1 MNKLQPIKP
10 LLSSIP
16 AVHEIQKISE
26 VQNLINIHGHSLVT
40 QAIRTTQ
47 TEFRELLLS
56 SGTSKNIKIKNL
68 EFVNQLKKN
77 LSLITNDSL
86 QRVFNLTGTVLHTN
100 FGRAL
105 LPKEAINSVNQI
117 ASEPSN
123 LEYDILNNKRGDRDS
138 HIDERLCRLIGAEA
152 CTIVNNNAAA
162 VVLVLNSLAKRK
174 EVLIS
179 RGELIEIGGSFRL
192 PEIMKSAGCKILE
205 VGTTNRTHFEDFENA
220 IGKKSA
226 MIFKAHKSNFYVEG
240 YTSEVE
246 EKEIV
251 KLSKKN
257 DIPFMVDLGSGSLID
272 LKYMGITKLQSPAD
286 TLAKGVDLITFSG
299 DKLLGGPQCGI
310 IAGRKDLIT
319 KIKKNPLKRALRCD
333 KMTIAAFS
341 TLLKLYENPERAKLE
356 IPTLRLLNRKE
367 TDIYKVAEK
376 LYPSIKSK
384 ISNIAEV
391 KIIKCK
397 SQIGSGSL
405 PVELLPSYG
414 VEISAKNLKRNSNK
428 LLQSI
433 SKKFRELP
441 IPVIGRLS
449 KNSLIFDCRCLEDTT
464 LIIKQLEKIN
474 SEYFLNT

>member
-26 VQNLINIHGHSLVT
+26 VQNLINIHGHNLVT

-47 TEFRELLLS
+47 NDFRKLLLS
-56 SGTSKNIKIKNL
+56 SESLKNIKIKKL

-77 LSLITNDSL
+77 LSLLTNDSL
-86 QRVFNLTGTVLHTN
+86 QRIFNLTGTVLHTN

-105 LPKEAINSVNQI
+105 LSKEVINSIIKI

-152 CTIVNNNAAA
+152 CTVVNNNAAA

-205 VGTTNRTHFEDFENA
+205 VGTTNRTHFEDFEDA

-226 MIFKAHKSNFYVEG
+226 MIFKAHKSNFNVEG

-272 LKYMGITKLQSPAD
+272 LKYMGINMVQSPTD

-367 TDIYKVAEK
+367 KDIYEVVKK

-384 ISNIAEV
+384 VSSIAEV
-391 KIIKCK
+391 EIIKCK

-414 VEISAKNLKRNSNK
+414 IKISAKNLKRNSNK
-428 LLQSI
+428 FLQNI

-441 IPVIGRLS
+441 IPIIGRLS
-449 KNSLIFDCRCLEDTT
+449 KDSLIFDCRCLENTT
-464 LIIKQLEKIN
+464 LIIKQIEKLN

>member
-26 VQNLINIHGHSLVT
+26 VQNLINIHGHNLVT

-47 TEFRELLLS
+47 NDFRKLLLS
-56 SGTSKNIKIKNL
+56 SESLKNIKIKKL

-77 LSLITNDSL
+77 LSLLTNDSL
-86 QRVFNLTGTVLHTN
+86 QRIFNLTGTVLHTN

-105 LPKEAINSVNQI
+105 LSKEVINSIIKI

-123 LEYDILNNKRGDRDS
+123 LEYNILNNKRGDRDS

-152 CTIVNNNAAA
+152 CTVVNNNAAA

-205 VGTTNRTHFEDFENA
+205 VGTTNRTHFEDFEDA

-226 MIFKAHKSNFYVEG
+226 MIFKAHKSNFNIEG

-272 LKYMGITKLQSPAD
+272 LKYMGINMVQSPTD

-367 TDIYKVAEK
+367 KDIYEVVEK

-384 ISNIAEV
+384 VSNIAEV

-414 VEISAKNLKRNSNK
+414 IKISAKNLKRNSNK
-428 LLQSI
+428 FLQNI

-441 IPVIGRLS
+441 IPIIGRLS
-449 KNSLIFDCRCLEDTT
+449 KDSLIFDCRCLENTT
-464 LIIKQLEKIN
+464 LIIKQIEKLN

>member
-26 VQNLINIHGHSLVT
+26 VQNLINIHGHNLVT

-47 TEFRELLLS
+47 NDFRKLLLS
-56 SGTSKNIKIKNL
+56 SESLKSKKIKKL

-77 LSLITNDSL
+77 LSLLTNDSL
-86 QRVFNLTGTVLHTN
+86 QRIFNLTGTVLHTN

-105 LPKEAINSVNQI
+105 LSEEVINSIIKI

-152 CTIVNNNAAA
+152 CTVVNNNAAA

-205 VGTTNRTHFEDFENA
+205 VGTTNRTHFEDFEDA

-226 MIFKAHKSNFYVEG
+226 MIFKAHKSNFNIEG

-251 KLSKKN
+251 KLSKKY

-272 LKYMGITKLQSPAD
+272 LKYMGINMVQSPTD

-367 TDIYKVAEK
+367 KDIYEVVEK

-384 ISNIAEV
+384 VSNIAEV

-414 VEISAKNLKRNSNK
+414 IKISAKNLKRNSNK
-428 LLQSI
+428 FLQNI

-441 IPVIGRLS
+441 IPIIGRLS
-449 KNSLIFDCRCLEDTT
+449 KDSLIFDCRCLENTT
-464 LIIKQLEKIN
+464 LIIKQIEKLN

>member
-47 TEFRELLLS
+47 TEFRKLLLS

-86 QRVFNLTGTVLHTN
+86 QKVFNLTGTVLHTN
-100 FGRAL
+100 FGRAS
-105 LPKEAINSVNQI
+105 LPKEAINSINQI

-205 VGTTNRTHFEDFENA
+205 VGTTNRTHLEDFENA

-226 MIFKAHKSNFYVEG
+226 MIFKAHKSNFNVEG

-272 LKYMGITKLQSPAD
+272 LKYMGITKVQSPAD

-391 KIIKCK
+391 KITKCK

-414 VEISAKNLKRNSNK
+414 IKIRAKNLKKNSK
-428 LLQSI
+428 KFLQSI

-441 IPVIGRLS
+441 IPIIGRLS

>member
-26 VQNLINIHGHSLVT
+26 VQNLINIHGHNLVT

-47 TEFRELLLS
+47 SDFRKLLLS
-56 SGTSKNIKIKNL
+56 SESLKSKKIKKL

-77 LSLITNDSL
+77 LSLLTNDSL
-86 QRVFNLTGTVLHTN
+86 QRIFNLTGTVLHTN

-105 LPKEAINSVNQI
+105 LSKEVINSIIKI

-152 CTIVNNNAAA
+152 CTVVNNNAAA

-205 VGTTNRTHFEDFENA
+205 VGTTNRTHFEDFEDA

-226 MIFKAHKSNFYVEG
+226 MIFKAHKSNFNIEG

-272 LKYMGITKLQSPAD
+272 LKYMGINMVQSPTD

-367 TDIYKVAEK
+367 KDIYEVVEK

-384 ISNIAEV
+384 VSNIAEV

-414 VEISAKNLKRNSNK
+414 IKISAKNLKRNSNK
-428 LLQSI
+428 FLQNI

-441 IPVIGRLS
+441 IPIIGRLS
-449 KNSLIFDCRCLEDTT
+449 KDSLIFDCRCLENTT
-464 LIIKQLEKIN
+464 LIIKQIEKLN

>member
-68 EFVNQLKKN
+68 EFLNQLKKN

-257 DIPFMVDLGSGSLID
+257 GIPFMIDLGSGSLID
-272 LKYMGITKLQSPAD
+272 LKYMGITKVQSPAD

-367 TDIYKVAEK
+367 KDIYEVAEK
-376 LYPSIKSK
+376 LYASIKSK

>member
-26 VQNLINIHGHSLVT
+26 VQNLINIHGHNLVT

-47 TEFRELLLS
+47 NDFRKLLLS
-56 SGTSKNIKIKNL
+56 SESLKNIKIKKL

-77 LSLITNDSL
+77 LSLLTNDSL
-86 QRVFNLTGTVLHTN
+86 QRIFNLTGTVLHTN

-105 LPKEAINSVNQI
+105 LSKEVINSIIKI

-152 CTIVNNNAAA
+152 CTVVNNNAAA

-205 VGTTNRTHFEDFENA
+205 VGTTNRTHFEDFEDA

-226 MIFKAHKSNFYVEG
+226 MIFKAHKSNFNIEG

-272 LKYMGITKLQSPAD
+272 LKYMGINMVQSPTD

-367 TDIYKVAEK
+367 KDIYEVVEK

-384 ISNIAEV
+384 VSNIAEV

-414 VEISAKNLKRNSNK
+414 IKISAKNLKRNSNK
-428 LLQSI
+428 FLQNI

-441 IPVIGRLS
+441 IPIIGRLS
-449 KNSLIFDCRCLEDTT
+449 KDSLIFDCRCLENTT
-464 LIIKQLEKIN
+464 LIIKQIEKLN

>member
-47 TEFRELLLS
+47 TEFRKLLLS

-86 QRVFNLTGTVLHTN
+86 QKVFNLTGTVLHTN
-100 FGRAL
+100 FGRAS
-105 LPKEAINSVNQI
+105 LPKEAINSINQI

-205 VGTTNRTHFEDFENA
+205 VGTTNRTHLEDFENA

-226 MIFKAHKSNFYVEG
+226 MIFKAHKSNFNVEG

-257 DIPFMVDLGSGSLID
+257 GIPFMIDLGSGSLID
-272 LKYMGITKLQSPAD
+272 LKYMGITKVQSPAD

-367 TDIYKVAEK
+367 KDIYEVAEK

-384 ISNIAEV
+384 LSNIAEV
-391 KIIKCK
+391 KITKCK

-414 VEISAKNLKRNSNK
+414 IKIRAKNLKRNSNK

-474 SEYFLNT
+474 SEYFLNS

>member
-47 TEFRELLLS
+47 TEFRKLLLS

-86 QRVFNLTGTVLHTN
+86 QKVFNLTGTVLHTN
-100 FGRAL
+100 FGRAS
-105 LPKEAINSVNQI
+105 LPKEAINSINQI

-205 VGTTNRTHFEDFENA
+205 VGTTNRTHLEDFENA

-257 DIPFMVDLGSGSLID
+257 GIPFMIDLGSGSLID
-272 LKYMGITKLQSPAD
+272 LKYMGITKVQSPAD

-367 TDIYKVAEK
+367 KDIYEVAEK

-391 KIIKCK
+391 KITKCK

-414 VEISAKNLKRNSNK
+414 IKIRAKNLKKNSK
-428 LLQSI
+428 KFLQSI

-441 IPVIGRLS
+441 IPIIGRLS
-449 KNSLIFDCRCLEDTT
+449 KNSLIFDCRCLENTT
-464 LIIKQLEKIN
+464 LIIKQLEKLN

>member
-47 TEFRELLLS
+47 TEFRKLLLS

-86 QRVFNLTGTVLHTN
+86 QKVFNLTGTVLHTN
-100 FGRAL
+100 FGRAS
-105 LPKEAINSVNQI
+105 LPKEAINSINQI

-205 VGTTNRTHFEDFENA
+205 VGTTNRTHIEDFEDA
-220 IGKKSA
+220 LGKKSA
-226 MIFKAHKSNFYVEG
+226 MIFKAHKSNFNVEG
-240 YTSEVE
+240 YTSEVD
-246 EKEIV
+246 EKDIV

-257 DIPFMVDLGSGSLID
+257 NIPFMVDLGSGSLID
-272 LKYMGITKLQSPAD
+272 LRSLGITKVQSPKD
-286 TLAKGVDLITFSG
+286 TIARGVDLITFSG

-367 TDIYKVAEK
+367 KDIYEVAEK

-391 KIIKCK
+391 KITKCK

-414 VEISAKNLKRNSNK
+414 IKIRAKNLKKNSK
-428 LLQSI
+428 KFLQSI

-441 IPVIGRLS
+441 IPIIGRLS
-449 KNSLIFDCRCLEDTT
+449 KNSLIFDCRCLENTT
-464 LIIKQLEKIN
+464 LIIKQLEKLN

>member
-26 VQNLINIHGHSLVT
+26 VQNLINIHGHNLVT

-47 TEFRELLLS
+47 SDFRKLLLS
-56 SGTSKNIKIKNL
+56 SESLKSKKIKKL

-77 LSLITNDSL
+77 LSLLTNDSL
-86 QRVFNLTGTVLHTN
+86 QRIFNLTGTVLHTN

-105 LPKEAINSVNQI
+105 LSKEVINSIIEI

-152 CTIVNNNAAA
+152 CTVVNNNAAA

-205 VGTTNRTHFEDFENA
+205 VGTTNRTHFEDFEDA

-226 MIFKAHKSNFYVEG
+226 MIFKAHKSNFNIEG

-272 LKYMGITKLQSPAD
+272 LKYMGINMVQSPTD

-367 TDIYKVAEK
+367 KDIYEVVEK

-384 ISNIAEV
+384 VSNIAEV

-414 VEISAKNLKRNSNK
+414 IKISAKNLKRNSNK
-428 LLQSI
+428 FLQNI

-441 IPVIGRLS
+441 IPIIGRLS
-449 KNSLIFDCRCLEDTT
+449 KDSLIFDCRCLENTT
-464 LIIKQLEKIN
+464 LIIKQIEKLN

>member
-1 MNKLQPIKP
+1 MNKLKPIKP
-10 LLSSIP
+10 LLSSVP

-26 VQNLINIHGHSLVT
+26 VQDMIDMHGHFLVT

-47 TEFRELLLS
+47 SDFRKLLLS
-56 SGTSKNIKIKNL
+56 SSSSKNIKIKHL
-68 EFVNQLKKN
+68 EFISQLRIN
-77 LSLITNDSL
+77 LSFMTNDSL

-105 LPKEAINSVNQI
+105 LPKQAINSINQV
-117 ASEPSN
+117 ASEASS

-205 VGTTNRTHFEDFENA
+205 VGTTNRTHIEDFEDA
-220 IGKKSA
+220 LGKKSA
-226 MIFKAHKSNFYVEG
+226 MIFKAHKSNFNVEG
-240 YTSEVE
+240 YTSEVD
-246 EKEIV
+246 EKDIV

-257 DIPFMVDLGSGSLID
+257 NIPFMVDLGSGSLID
-272 LKYMGITKLQSPAD
+272 LRSLGITKVQSPKD
-286 TLAKGVDLITFSG
+286 TIARGVDLITFSG

-367 TDIYKVAEK
+367 KEIYEVAKKLFPLIKLKV
-376 LYPSIKSK
+376 
-384 ISNIAEV
+384 SNIAEV

-414 VEISAKNLKRNSNK
+414 IKISALNIKRNSNK
-428 LLQSI
+428 FLQNM

-441 IPVIGRLS
+441 IPIIGRLS
-449 KNSLIFDCRCLEDTT
+449 KDSLIFDCRCLESET
-464 LIIKQLEKIN
+464 LIIKQLEKLN
-474 SEYFLNT
+474 SEYFLNI

>member
-26 VQNLINIHGHSLVT
+26 VQNLINIHGHNLVT

-47 TEFRELLLS
+47 NDFRKLLLS
-56 SGTSKNIKIKNL
+56 SESLKSKKIKKL

-77 LSLITNDSL
+77 LSLLTNDSL
-86 QRVFNLTGTVLHTN
+86 QRIFNLTGTVLHTN

-105 LPKEAINSVNQI
+105 LSKEVINSIIEI

-152 CTIVNNNAAA
+152 CTVVNNNAAA

-205 VGTTNRTHFEDFENA
+205 VGTTNRTHFEDFEDA

-226 MIFKAHKSNFYVEG
+226 MIFKAHKSNFNIEG

-272 LKYMGITKLQSPAD
+272 LKYMGINMVQSPTD

-367 TDIYKVAEK
+367 KDIYEVVEK

-384 ISNIAEV
+384 VSNIAEV

-414 VEISAKNLKRNSNK
+414 IKISAKNLKRNSNK
-428 LLQSI
+428 FLQNI

-441 IPVIGRLS
+441 IPIIGRLS
-449 KNSLIFDCRCLEDTT
+449 KDSLIFDCRCLENTT
-464 LIIKQLEKIN
+464 LIIKQIEKLN

>member
-47 TEFRELLLS
+47 TEFRKLLLS

-86 QRVFNLTGTVLHTN
+86 QKVFNLTGTVLHTN
-100 FGRAL
+100 FGRAS
-105 LPKEAINSVNQI
+105 LPKEAINSINQI

-162 VVLVLNSLAKRK
+162 LVLVLNSLAKRK

-205 VGTTNRTHFEDFENA
+205 VGTTNRTHLEDFENA

-226 MIFKAHKSNFYVEG
+226 MIFKAHKSNFNVEG

-257 DIPFMVDLGSGSLID
+257 GIPFMIDLGSGSLID
-272 LKYMGITKLQSPAD
+272 LKYMGITKVQSPAD
-286 TLAKGVDLITFSG
+286 TLSKGVDLITFSG

-367 TDIYKVAEK
+367 KDIYEVAEK

-384 ISNIAEV
+384 LSNIAEV
-391 KIIKCK
+391 KITKCK

-414 VEISAKNLKRNSNK
+414 IKIRAKNLKRNSNK

>member
-26 VQNLINIHGHSLVT
+26 VQNLINIHGHNLVT

-47 TEFRELLLS
+47 NDFRKLLLS
-56 SGTSKNIKIKNL
+56 SESLKNIKIKKL

-77 LSLITNDSL
+77 LSLLTNDSL
-86 QRVFNLTGTVLHTN
+86 QRIFNLTGTVLHTN

-105 LPKEAINSVNQI
+105 LSKEVINSIIKI

-152 CTIVNNNAAA
+152 CTVVNNNAAA

-205 VGTTNRTHFEDFENA
+205 VGTTNRTHFEDFEDA

-226 MIFKAHKSNFYVEG
+226 MIFKAHKSNFNIEG

-272 LKYMGITKLQSPAD
+272 LKYMGINLVQSPAD

-367 TDIYKVAEK
+367 KDIYKVAEK

-414 VEISAKNLKRNSNK
+414 IKISAKNLKRNSNK
-428 LLQSI
+428 FLQNI

-441 IPVIGRLS
+441 IPIIGRLS
-449 KNSLIFDCRCLEDTT
+449 KDSLIFDCRCLENTT
-464 LIIKQLEKIN
+464 LIIKQIEKLN

>member
-56 SGTSKNIKIKNL
+56 SGTSKNKKIKNL
-68 EFVNQLKKN
+68 EFLNQLKKN
-77 LSLITNDSL
+77 LSLITNNSL

-105 LPKEAINSVNQI
+105 LPEEAINSVNQI

-257 DIPFMVDLGSGSLID
+257 DIPFMIDLGSGSLID
-272 LKYMGITKLQSPAD
+272 LKYMGITKVQSPAD

-449 KNSLIFDCRCLEDTT
+449 KKSLIFDCRCLEDTT

>member
-272 LKYMGITKLQSPAD
+272 LKYIGITKVQSPAE

-414 VEISAKNLKRNSNK
+414 VEISSKNLKRNSNK

-449 KNSLIFDCRCLEDTT
+449 KNSLIFDCRCLENTT
-464 LIIKQLEKIN
+464 LIIKQLEKLN

>member
-1 MNKLQPIKP
+1 MNKLKPIKP
-10 LLSSIP
+10 LLSSVP

-26 VQNLINIHGHSLVT
+26 VQDLIDMHGNFLVT

-47 TEFRELLLS
+47 SDFRKLLLS
-56 SGTSKNIKIKNL
+56 SSSSKNIKIKHL
-68 EFVNQLKKN
+68 EFISQLRIN
-77 LSLITNDSL
+77 LSFMTNDSL

-105 LPKEAINSVNQI
+105 LPKQAINSINQI
-117 ASEPSN
+117 ASEASN
-123 LEYDILNNKRGDRDS
+123 LEYDIINNKRGDRDS

-205 VGTTNRTHFEDFENA
+205 VGTTNRTHIEDFEDA
-220 IGKKSA
+220 LGKKSA
-226 MIFKAHKSNFYVEG
+226 MIFKAHKSNFNVEG
-240 YTSEVE
+240 YTSEVD
-246 EKEIV
+246 EKDIV

-257 DIPFMVDLGSGSLID
+257 NIPFMVDLGSGSLID
-272 LKYMGITKLQSPAD
+272 LRSLGITKVQSPKD
-286 TLAKGVDLITFSG
+286 TIARGVDLITFSG

-367 TDIYKVAEK
+367 KEIYEVAKKLFPLIKLKV
-376 LYPSIKSK
+376 
-384 ISNIAEV
+384 SNIAEV

-414 VEISAKNLKRNSNK
+414 IKISALNIKRNSNK
-428 LLQSI
+428 FLQNM

-441 IPVIGRLS
+441 IPIIGRLS
-449 KNSLIFDCRCLEDTT
+449 KDSLIFDCRCLESET
-464 LIIKQLEKIN
+464 LIIKQLEKLN

>member
-1 MNKLQPIKP
+1 MNKLQPIKS

-26 VQNLINIHGHSLVT
+26 VQNLINIHGHNLVT

-47 TEFRELLLS
+47 SDFRKLLLS
-56 SGTSKNIKIKNL
+56 SESLKSKKIKKL

-77 LSLITNDSL
+77 LSLLTNDSL
-86 QRVFNLTGTVLHTN
+86 QRIFNLTGTVLHTN

-105 LPKEAINSVNQI
+105 LSKEVINSIIKI

-152 CTIVNNNAAA
+152 CTVVNNNAAA

-205 VGTTNRTHFEDFENA
+205 VGTTNRTHFEDFEDA

-226 MIFKAHKSNFYVEG
+226 MIFKAHKSNFNIEG

-272 LKYMGITKLQSPAD
+272 LKYMGINMVQSPTD

-367 TDIYKVAEK
+367 KDIYEVVEK

-384 ISNIAEV
+384 VSNIAEV

-414 VEISAKNLKRNSNK
+414 IKISAKNLKRNSNK
-428 LLQSI
+428 FLQNI

-441 IPVIGRLS
+441 IPIIGRLS
-449 KNSLIFDCRCLEDTT
+449 KDSLIFDCRCLENTT
-464 LIIKQLEKIN
+464 LIIKQIEKLN

>member
-47 TEFRELLLS
+47 TEFRKLLLS

-86 QRVFNLTGTVLHTN
+86 QKVFNLTGTVLHTN
-100 FGRAL
+100 FGRAS
-105 LPKEAINSVNQI
+105 LPKEAINSINQI

-205 VGTTNRTHFEDFENA
+205 VGTTNRTHLEDFENA

-226 MIFKAHKSNFYVEG
+226 MIFKAHKSNFNVEG

-272 LKYMGITKLQSPAD
+272 LKYMGITKVQSPAD

-391 KIIKCK
+391 KITKCK

-414 VEISAKNLKRNSNK
+414 IKIRAKNLKKNSK
-428 LLQSI
+428 KFLQSI

-441 IPVIGRLS
+441 IPIIGRLS
-449 KNSLIFDCRCLEDTT
+449 KNSLIFDCRCLENTT
-464 LIIKQLEKIN
+464 LIIKQLEKLN

>member
-26 VQNLINIHGHSLVT
+26 VQNLINIHGLSLVT
-40 QAIRTTQ
+40 QAIRITQ
-47 TEFRELLLS
+47 KEFRELLLS
-56 SGTSKNIKIKNL
+56 SGTSKNKKIKNL
-68 EFVNQLKKN
+68 EFLNQLKKN

-105 LPKEAINSVNQI
+105 LPKEAINSIKQI

-257 DIPFMVDLGSGSLID
+257 GIPFMIDLGSGSLID
-272 LKYMGITKLQSPAD
+272 LKYMGITKVQSPAD

>member
-26 VQNLINIHGHSLVT
+26 VQNLINIHGHSLVS

-56 SGTSKNIKIKNL
+56 SGTSKNKKIKNL
-68 EFVNQLKKN
+68 EFLNQLKKN

-152 CTIVNNNAAA
+152 CTLVNNNAAA

-272 LKYMGITKLQSPAD
+272 LKYIGITKVQSPAE

-414 VEISAKNLKRNSNK
+414 VEISTKNLKRNSNK

-464 LIIKQLEKIN
+464 LIIKQLEKLN
-474 SEYFLNT
+474 SKYFLNT

>member
-1 MNKLQPIKP
+1 MNKLKPIKP
-10 LLSSIP
+10 LLSSVP

-26 VQNLINIHGHSLVT
+26 VQDMIDMHGHFLVT

-47 TEFRELLLS
+47 SDFRKLLLS
-56 SGTSKNIKIKNL
+56 SSSSKNIKIKHL
-68 EFVNQLKKN
+68 EFISQLRIN
-77 LSLITNDSL
+77 LSFMTNDSL

-105 LPKEAINSVNQI
+105 LPKQAINSINQV
-117 ASEPSN
+117 ASEASN

-205 VGTTNRTHFEDFENA
+205 VGTTNRTHIEDFEDA
-220 IGKKSA
+220 LGKKSA
-226 MIFKAHKSNFYVEG
+226 MIFKAHKSNFNVEG
-240 YTSEVE
+240 YTSEVD
-246 EKEIV
+246 EKDIV

-257 DIPFMVDLGSGSLID
+257 NIPFMVDLGSGSLID
-272 LKYMGITKLQSPAD
+272 LRSLGITKVQSPKD
-286 TLAKGVDLITFSG
+286 TIARGVDLITFSG

-367 TDIYKVAEK
+367 KEIYEVAKKLFPLIKLKV
-376 LYPSIKSK
+376 
-384 ISNIAEV
+384 SNIAEV

-414 VEISAKNLKRNSNK
+414 IKISALNIKRNSNK
-428 LLQSI
+428 FLQNM

-441 IPVIGRLS
+441 IPIIGRLS
-449 KNSLIFDCRCLEDTT
+449 KDSLIFDCRCLESET
-464 LIIKQLEKIN
+464 LIIKQLEKLN
-474 SEYFLNT
+474 LEYFLNT

>member
-47 TEFRELLLS
+47 TEFRKLLLS

-86 QRVFNLTGTVLHTN
+86 QKVFNLTGTVLHTN
-100 FGRAL
+100 FGRAS
-105 LPKEAINSVNQI
+105 LPKEAINSINQI

-205 VGTTNRTHFEDFENA
+205 VGTTNRTHLEDFENA

-226 MIFKAHKSNFYVEG
+226 MIFKAHKSNFNVEG

-251 KLSKKN
+251 RLSKKN
-257 DIPFMVDLGSGSLID
+257 GIPFMIDLGSGSLID
-272 LKYMGITKLQSPAD
+272 LKYMGITKVQSPAD

-367 TDIYKVAEK
+367 KDIYEVAEK

-391 KIIKCK
+391 KITKCK

-414 VEISAKNLKRNSNK
+414 IKIRAKNLKKNSK
-428 LLQSI
+428 KFLQSI

-441 IPVIGRLS
+441 IPIIGRLS
-449 KNSLIFDCRCLEDTT
+449 KNSLIFDCRCLENTT
-464 LIIKQLEKIN
+464 LIIKQLEKLN

>member
-26 VQNLINIHGHSLVT
+26 VQNLINIHGHNLVK

-47 TEFRELLLS
+47 NDFRKLLLS
-56 SGTSKNIKIKNL
+56 SESLKSKKIKKL

-77 LSLITNDSL
+77 LSLLTNDSL
-86 QRVFNLTGTVLHTN
+86 QRIFNLTGTVLHTN

-105 LPKEAINSVNQI
+105 LSKEVINSIIKI

-152 CTIVNNNAAA
+152 CTVVNNNAAA

-205 VGTTNRTHFEDFENA
+205 VGTTNRTHFEDFEDA

-226 MIFKAHKSNFYVEG
+226 MIFKAHKSNFNIEG

-272 LKYMGITKLQSPAD
+272 LKYMGINMVQSPTD

-367 TDIYKVAEK
+367 KDIYEVVEK

-384 ISNIAEV
+384 VSNIAEV

-414 VEISAKNLKRNSNK
+414 IKISAKNLKRNSNK
-428 LLQSI
+428 FLQNI

-441 IPVIGRLS
+441 IPIIGRLS
-449 KNSLIFDCRCLEDTT
+449 KDSLIFDCRCLENTT
-464 LIIKQLEKIN
+464 LIIKQIEKLN

>member
-26 VQNLINIHGHSLVT
+26 VQNLINIHGHNLVT

-47 TEFRELLLS
+47 NDFRKLLLS
-56 SGTSKNIKIKNL
+56 SESLQSKKIKKL

-77 LSLITNDSL
+77 LSLLTNDSL
-86 QRVFNLTGTVLHTN
+86 QRIFNLTGTVLHTN

-105 LPKEAINSVNQI
+105 LSKEVINSIIEI

-152 CTIVNNNAAA
+152 CTVVNNNAAA

-205 VGTTNRTHFEDFENA
+205 VGTTNRTHFEDFEDA

-226 MIFKAHKSNFYVEG
+226 MIFKAHKSNFNIEG

-272 LKYMGITKLQSPAD
+272 LKYMGINMVQSPTD

-367 TDIYKVAEK
+367 KDIYEVVEK

-384 ISNIAEV
+384 VSNIAEV

-414 VEISAKNLKRNSNK
+414 IKISAKNLKRNSNK
-428 LLQSI
+428 FLQNI

-441 IPVIGRLS
+441 IPIIGRLS
-449 KNSLIFDCRCLEDTT
+449 KDSLIFDCRCLENTT
-464 LIIKQLEKIN
+464 LIIKQIEKLN

>member
-26 VQNLINIHGHSLVT
+26 VQNLINIHGHNLVT

-47 TEFRELLLS
+47 SDFRKLLLS
-56 SGTSKNIKIKNL
+56 SESLKSKKIKKL

-77 LSLITNDSL
+77 LSLLTNDSL
-86 QRVFNLTGTVLHTN
+86 QRIFNLTGTVLHTN

-105 LPKEAINSVNQI
+105 LSKEVINSIIKI

-152 CTIVNNNAAA
+152 CTVVNNNAAA

-205 VGTTNRTHFEDFENA
+205 VGTTNRTHFEDFEDA

-226 MIFKAHKSNFYVEG
+226 MIFKAHKSNFNIEG

-272 LKYMGITKLQSPAD
+272 LKYMGINLVQSPAD

-367 TDIYKVAEK
+367 KDIYEVVEK

-384 ISNIAEV
+384 VSNIAEV

-414 VEISAKNLKRNSNK
+414 IKISAKNLKRNSNK
-428 LLQSI
+428 FLQNI

-441 IPVIGRLS
+441 IPIIGRLS
-449 KNSLIFDCRCLEDTT
+449 KDSLIFDCRCLENTT
-464 LIIKQLEKIN
+464 LIIKQIEKLN

>member
-26 VQNLINIHGHSLVT
+26 VQNLINTHGHNLVT

-47 TEFRELLLS
+47 SDFRKLLLS
-56 SGTSKNIKIKNL
+56 SESLKSKKIKKL

-77 LSLITNDSL
+77 LSLLTNDSL
-86 QRVFNLTGTVLHTN
+86 QRIFNLTGTVLHTN

-105 LPKEAINSVNQI
+105 LSKEVINSIIKI

-152 CTIVNNNAAA
+152 CTVVNNNAAA

-205 VGTTNRTHFEDFENA
+205 VGTTNRTHFEDFEDA

-226 MIFKAHKSNFYVEG
+226 MIFKAHKSNFNIEG

-272 LKYMGITKLQSPAD
+272 LKYMGINMVQSPTD

-367 TDIYKVAEK
+367 KDIYEVVEK

-384 ISNIAEV
+384 VSNIAEV

-414 VEISAKNLKRNSNK
+414 IKISAKNLKRNSNK
-428 LLQSI
+428 FLQNI

-441 IPVIGRLS
+441 IPIIGRLS
-449 KNSLIFDCRCLEDTT
+449 KDSLIFDCRCLENTT
-464 LIIKQLEKIN
+464 LIIKQIEKLN

>member
-26 VQNLINIHGHSLVT
+26 VQNLINIHGHNLVT

-47 TEFRELLLS
+47 NDFRKLLLS
-56 SGTSKNIKIKNL
+56 SESLKSKKIKKL

-77 LSLITNDSL
+77 LSLLTNDSL
-86 QRVFNLTGTVLHTN
+86 QRIFNLTGTVLHTN

-105 LPKEAINSVNQI
+105 LSKEVINSIIKI

-152 CTIVNNNAAA
+152 CTVVNNNAAA

-205 VGTTNRTHFEDFENA
+205 VGTTNRTHFEDFEDA

-226 MIFKAHKSNFYVEG
+226 MIFKAHKSNFNIEG

-272 LKYMGITKLQSPAD
+272 LKYMGINMVQSPTD

-367 TDIYKVAEK
+367 KDIYEVVEK

-384 ISNIAEV
+384 VSNIAEV

-414 VEISAKNLKRNSNK
+414 IKISAKNLKRNSNK
-428 LLQSI
+428 FLQNI

-441 IPVIGRLS
+441 IPIIGRLS
-449 KNSLIFDCRCLEDTT
+449 KDSLIFDCRCLENTT
-464 LIIKQLEKIN
+464 LIIKQIEKLN

>member
-26 VQNLINIHGHSLVT
+26 VQNMIKIHGHSLVT

-226 MIFKAHKSNFYVEG
+226 MIFKAHKSNFYIEG

-257 DIPFMVDLGSGSLID
+257 GIPFMIDLGSGSLID
-272 LKYMGITKLQSPAD
+272 LKYMGITKVQSPAD

-449 KNSLIFDCRCLEDTT
+449 KNSLIFDCRCLENTT
-464 LIIKQLEKIN
+464 LIIKQLEKLN

>member
-26 VQNLINIHGHSLVT
+26 VQNLINIHGHNLVT

-47 TEFRELLLS
+47 SDFRKLLLS
-56 SGTSKNIKIKNL
+56 SESLKSKKIKKL

-77 LSLITNDSL
+77 LSLLTNDSL
-86 QRVFNLTGTVLHTN
+86 QRIFNLTGTVLHTN

-105 LPKEAINSVNQI
+105 LSKEVINSIIKI

-152 CTIVNNNAAA
+152 CTVVNNNAAA

-205 VGTTNRTHFEDFENA
+205 VGTTNRTHFEDFEDA

-226 MIFKAHKSNFYVEG
+226 MIFKAHKSNFNIEG

-272 LKYMGITKLQSPAD
+272 LKYMGINMVQSPTD
-286 TLAKGVDLITFSG
+286 TLAKGVDLVTFSG

-367 TDIYKVAEK
+367 KDIYEVVEK

-384 ISNIAEV
+384 VSNIAEV

-414 VEISAKNLKRNSNK
+414 IKISAKNLKRNSNK
-428 LLQSI
+428 FLQNI

-441 IPVIGRLS
+441 IPIIGRLS
-449 KNSLIFDCRCLEDTT
+449 KDSLIFDCRCLENTT
-464 LIIKQLEKIN
+464 LIIRQIEKLN

>member
-26 VQNLINIHGHSLVT
+26 VQNLINIHGHNLVT

-47 TEFRELLLS
+47 IDFRKLLLS
-56 SGTSKNIKIKNL
+56 SESLKSKKIKKL

-77 LSLITNDSL
+77 LSLLTNDSL
-86 QRVFNLTGTVLHTN
+86 QRIFNLTGTVLHTN

-105 LPKEAINSVNQI
+105 LSKEVINSIIKI

-152 CTIVNNNAAA
+152 CTVVNNNAAA

-205 VGTTNRTHFEDFENA
+205 VGTTNRTHFEDFEDA

-226 MIFKAHKSNFYVEG
+226 MIFKAHKSNFNIEG

-272 LKYMGITKLQSPAD
+272 LKYMGINMVQSPTD
-286 TLAKGVDLITFSG
+286 TLAKGVDLVTFSG

-367 TDIYKVAEK
+367 KDIYEVVEK

-384 ISNIAEV
+384 VSNIAEV

-414 VEISAKNLKRNSNK
+414 IKISAKNLKRNSNK
-428 LLQSI
+428 FLQNI

-441 IPVIGRLS
+441 IPIIGRLS
-449 KNSLIFDCRCLEDTT
+449 KDSLIFDCRCLENTT
-464 LIIKQLEKIN
+464 LIIKQIEKLN

>member
-47 TEFRELLLS
+47 TEFRKLLLS

-86 QRVFNLTGTVLHTN
+86 QKVFNLTGTVLHTN
-100 FGRAL
+100 FGRAS
-105 LPKEAINSVNQI
+105 LPKEAINSINQI

-205 VGTTNRTHFEDFENA
+205 VGTTNRTHLEDFENA

-226 MIFKAHKSNFYVEG
+226 MIFKAHKSNFNVEG

-257 DIPFMVDLGSGSLID
+257 GIPFMIDLGSGSLID
-272 LKYMGITKLQSPAD
+272 LKYMGITKVQSPAD

-367 TDIYKVAEK
+367 KDIYEVAEK

-391 KIIKCK
+391 KITKCK

-414 VEISAKNLKRNSNK
+414 IKIRAKNLKKNSK
-428 LLQSI
+428 KFLQSI

-441 IPVIGRLS
+441 IPIIGRLS
-449 KNSLIFDCRCLEDTT
+449 KNSLIFDCRCLENTT
-464 LIIKQLEKIN
+464 LIIKQLEKLN

>member
-47 TEFRELLLS
+47 TEFRKLLLS

-86 QRVFNLTGTVLHTN
+86 QKVFNLTGTVLHTN
-100 FGRAL
+100 FGRAS
-105 LPKEAINSVNQI
+105 LPKEAINSINQI

-205 VGTTNRTHFEDFENA
+205 VGTTNRTHIEDFEDA
-220 IGKKSA
+220 LGKKSA
-226 MIFKAHKSNFYVEG
+226 MIFKAHKSNFNVEG
-240 YTSEVE
+240 YTSEVD
-246 EKEIV
+246 EKDIV

-257 DIPFMVDLGSGSLID
+257 NIPFMVDLGSGSLID
-272 LKYMGITKLQSPAD
+272 LRSLGITKVQSPKD
-286 TLAKGVDLITFSG
+286 TIARGVDLITFSG

-367 TDIYKVAEK
+367 KEIYEVAKKLFQLIKLKV
-376 LYPSIKSK
+376 
-384 ISNIAEV
+384 SNIAEV

-414 VEISAKNLKRNSNK
+414 IKISALNIKRNSNK
-428 LLQSI
+428 FLQNM

-441 IPVIGRLS
+441 IPIIGRLS
-449 KNSLIFDCRCLEDTT
+449 KDSLIFDCRCLESET
-464 LIIKQLEKIN
+464 LIIKQLEKLN
-474 SEYFLNT
+474 LEYFLNT

>member
-1 MNKLQPIKP
+1 MNKLKPIKP
-10 LLSSIP
+10 LLSSVP

-26 VQNLINIHGHSLVT
+26 VQDLIDMHGNFLVT

-47 TEFRELLLS
+47 SDFRKLLLS
-56 SGTSKNIKIKNL
+56 SSSSKNIKIKHL
-68 EFVNQLKKN
+68 EFISQLRIN
-77 LSLITNDSL
+77 LSFMTNDSL

-105 LPKEAINSVNQI
+105 LPKQAINSINQV
-117 ASEPSN
+117 ASEASN

-205 VGTTNRTHFEDFENA
+205 VGTTNRTHIEDFEDA
-220 IGKKSA
+220 LGKKSA
-226 MIFKAHKSNFYVEG
+226 MIFKAHKSNFNVEG
-240 YTSEVE
+240 YTSEVD
-246 EKEIV
+246 EKDIV

-257 DIPFMVDLGSGSLID
+257 NIPFMVDLGSGSLID
-272 LKYMGITKLQSPAD
+272 LRSLGITKVQSPKD
-286 TLAKGVDLITFSG
+286 TIARGVDLITFSG

-367 TDIYKVAEK
+367 KEIYEVAKKLFQLIKLKV
-376 LYPSIKSK
+376 
-384 ISNIAEV
+384 SNIAEV

-414 VEISAKNLKRNSNK
+414 IKISALNIKRNSNK
-428 LLQSI
+428 FLQNM

-441 IPVIGRLS
+441 IPIIGRLS
-449 KNSLIFDCRCLEDTT
+449 KDSLIFDCRCLESET
-464 LIIKQLEKIN
+464 LIIKQLEKLN
-474 SEYFLNT
+474 SEYFLNI

>member
-26 VQNLINIHGHSLVT
+26 VQNLINIHGHNLVT

-47 TEFRELLLS
+47 TEFRKLLLS

-86 QRVFNLTGTVLHTN
+86 KRVFNLTGTVLHTN

-272 LKYMGITKLQSPAD
+272 LKYIGITKVQSPAE

-414 VEISAKNLKRNSNK
+414 VEISSKNLKRNSNK

-449 KNSLIFDCRCLEDTT
+449 KNSLIFDCRCLENTT
-464 LIIKQLEKIN
+464 LIIKQLEKLN

>member
-26 VQNLINIHGHSLVT
+26 VQNLINIHGLSLVT
-40 QAIRTTQ
+40 QAIRITQ
-47 TEFRELLLS
+47 KEFRELLLS

-86 QRVFNLTGTVLHTN
+86 QGVFNLTGTVLHTN

-272 LKYMGITKLQSPAD
+272 LKYIGITKVQSPAE

-414 VEISAKNLKRNSNK
+414 VEISSKNLKRNSNK

-449 KNSLIFDCRCLEDTT
+449 KNSLIFDCRCLENTT
-464 LIIKQLEKIN
+464 LIIKQLEKLN